1 MNTEAAGHR
10 GAVDLD
16 EARRALRAG
25 AAVVLP
31 NPAPLTHVVT
41 ATTPHAVN
49 EAKGRPPGQAVAL
62 WAHHAETL
70 RTVLAVARLDAAA
83 TALAARLLTEEHL
96 TVLLPLRTDPHLPDW
111 LAPAAQDGRVLLF
124 AARWQPLRPLLDEHP
139 VLYVSSANRTGL
151 PPAATTAEALAVF
164 PAAVPVLRPPHG
176 ADGPAGGPAR
186 RATTTVAVH
195 PDGRLTLHRHGAQ
208 DRSHPHPDDYLDHL
222 RARYGSSAS
231 RIRGR

>member
-1 MNTEAAGHR
+1 MNTEAAGHQ

-70 RTVLAVARLDAAA
+70 RTVLAVTRLDAAA

-139 VLYVSSANRTGL
+139 VLYVSSANRT
-151 PPAATTAEALAVF
+151 AC
-164 PAAVPVLRPPHG
+164 RPPPPRPKRWPCSPPPSPYCDHPT
-176 ADGPAGGPAR
+176 ARTDR
-186 RATTTVAVH
+186 RAGRRAGRRPPWPCTPTAV
-195 PDGRLTLHRHGAQ
+195 
-208 DRSHPHPDDYLDHL
+208 
-222 RARYGSSAS
+222 
-231 RIRGR
+231 